1 MKPDDFNKPFKFF
14 LKKAASVAGSQE
26 TTKLISLYF
35 KEVEVQTDKGLFMES
50 METKGSMSIDSVLID
65 TLDRGF
71 GATSEEQ
78 EPVEN
83 KGLQNQPKAS
93 NRILQ
98 QGSGGGGGGGA
109 APAPTGTKNP
119 TRTTVSASYIEFYLY
134 SSNNKLIFTRKY
146 TKIVDVFASI
156 GGISEVIGFV
166 VIFCYAWYNGIKM
179 EQKLLNFGVLN
190 KQKERSLDKVK
201 AKEGNDDSDWEKER
215 FFTFGE
221 LVKFGLMEKG
231 MSCCFKDQ
239 KIKKRKEF
247 YDRVNETKETR
258 TDVIN
263 IMKSVADIDTI
274 KEALLTPY
282 QQRLIHYL
290 ATAKDD
296 DQANE
301 KEMSIKEAIKELNKE
316 GKKNT
321 LIQHQFDAYLKQN
334 LPAGILEGKLEQ
346 FDSSLEDPSSEP
358 FNKLDI
364 KNSLQIASEKNS
376 NELLSPGLGPQ
387 ESLRKRKG
395 DLKEKSLGLNTLNIQ
410 VQPPKRRSI
419 VVSNKLD

>member
-1 MKPDDFNKPFKFF
+1 M
-14 LKKAASVAGSQE
+14 
-26 TTKLISLYF
+26 
-35 KEVEVQTDKGLFMES
+35 
-50 METKGSMSIDSVLID
+50 
-65 TLDRGF
+65 
-71 GATSEEQ
+71 
-78 EPVEN
+78 
-83 KGLQNQPKAS
+83 
-93 NRILQ
+93 
-98 QGSGGGGGGGA
+98 
-109 APAPTGTKNP
+109 
-119 TRTTVSASYIEFYLY
+119 
-134 SSNNKLIFTRKY
+134 
-146 TKIVDVFASI
+146 
-156 GGISEVIGFV
+156 
-166 VIFCYAWYNGIKM
+166 
-179 EQKLLNFGVLN
+179 
-190 KQKERSLDKVK
+190 
-201 AKEGNDDSDWEKER
+201 
-215 FFTFGE
+215 
-221 LVKFGLMEKG
+221 
-231 MSCCFKDQ
+231 
-239 KIKKRKEF
+239 
-247 YDRVNETKETR
+247 NETKETR